1 MLNFKM
7 RKFLSILFFGIFISG
22 CAINQT
28 ALNLGTN
35 YSTYAKEC
43 KKVSLAQPKLVSADG
58 NVKVYT
64 CPDGSQYQSNR
75 YEVFE
80 NNKLVK
86 VFTRQWTA
94 AEKQANLN
102 QMLLGLSLL
111 SGGTGTTT
119 TTQSQQ
125 PPGFLEFETIS
136 GMNKI
141 CFYNQVGSLNTKT
154 IGAAELCPLQY

>member
-1 MLNFKM
+1 MKNLFTI
-7 RKFLSILFFGIFISG
+7 FVLAILISG
-22 CAINQT
+22 CAINQN
-28 ALNLGTN
+28 ALNLGTS
-35 YSTYAKEC
+35 YSSYAQEC
-43 KKVSLAQPKLVSADG
+43 KKVSLAQPKLVSAQG

-86 VFTRQWTA
+86 VFTREWSA
-94 AEKQANLN
+94 AEKQASLN
-102 QMLLGLSLL
+102 QLLVGLSLL
-111 SGGTGTTT
+111 GGGTGMPNTS
-119 TTQSQQ
+119 QSTK
-125 PPGFLEFETIS
+125 PMGFLEFETIS